1 MMVPDLRIK
10 GSVVVLALLVSLV
23 VNGIIFVVEG
33 DNNVVFE
40 VEHKF
45 KGRRH
50 GSGGRGSFLTSLK
63 AHDSHRHG
71 RMLAALDM
79 PLGGNGSPTD
89 AALVLHLSN
98 SIQFRLCL

>member
-1 MMVPDLRIK
+1 MAPDLRRN
-10 GSVVVLALLVSLV
+10 GSVVALALLVSLV
-23 VNGIIFVVEG
+23 VNGVIFDVEG
-33 DNNVVFE
+33 NNNVVFE

-45 KGRRH
+45 KGRRNEN
-50 GSGGRGSFLTSLK
+50 GGRGSFLTSLK

-89 AALVLHLSN
+89 AALVLQLFN
-98 SIQFRLCL
+98 SS